1 TAVDAVVANYTLDG
15 SRASI
20 NVRTVFTAASSGKSM
35 EITETGVR
43 TTGSAIDNGDG
54 TYSVSFKNAG
64 QSPGFKLPTG
74 EVIHDTGIVGGVAT
88 FDATTGDFLSFEVV
102 KVAGPRPDACSA
114 IIAALICAR
123 EQGGRAHS
131 RSPCLRSGGESP
143 AARPSEAET
152 SKAKVSP
159 WVSSSRSSAGPPSET
174 PNGSRTSR
182 DGSHPPPRRAPMSAP
197 S

>member
-1 TAVDAVVANYTLDG
+1 MRRLIAVAGSVVLLGALAGTAANAGAAQIGHDHFTSDPYADNWCGVDGTAVDAVVANYTLDG

-54 TYSVSFKNAG
+54 TYSVFFKNAG

-114 IIAALICAR
+114 IIAALI
-123 EQGGRAHS
+123 
-131 RSPCLRSGGESP
+131 
-143 AARPSEAET
+143 
-152 SKAKVSP
+152 
-159 WVSSSRSSAGPPSET
+159 
-174 PNGSRTSR
+174 
-182 DGSHPPPRRAPMSAP
+182 
-197 S
+197 